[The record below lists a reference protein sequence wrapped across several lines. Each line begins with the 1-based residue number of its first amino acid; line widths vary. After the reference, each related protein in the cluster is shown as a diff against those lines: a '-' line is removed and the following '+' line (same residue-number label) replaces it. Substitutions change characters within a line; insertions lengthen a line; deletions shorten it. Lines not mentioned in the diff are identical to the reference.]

1 MMPTYIVTILSY
13 KLESPSL
20 QQQLPKIVRLS
31 LVQAAGK
38 IYNLEEIS
46 AMPVSAFQVKLNT

>member
-1 MMPTYIVTILSY
+1 MMPTYIVAILSY
-13 KLESPSL
+13 KLGSPSL

-31 LVQAAGK
+31 PVQAAGK

>member
-1 MMPTYIVTILSY
+1 MMPTYIVAILSY

-31 LVQAAGK
+31 PVQAAGK
-38 IYNLEEIS
+38 IYNLEEIF
-46 AMPVSAFQVKLNT
+46 AMLVSAFQVKLNT

>member
-31 LVQAAGK
+31 PVQAAEK